1 MIFESSS
8 TKRKL
13 DDEIKIY
20 AEDEI
25 TVKISRKDMYAKS
38 ALSLVGYDP
47 NEVIDS
53 TDLKESALDEPIG
66 EEIIEVAPNSNEE
79 ENDEGEN

>member
-1 MIFESSS
+1 
-8 TKRKL
+8 
-13 DDEIKIY
+13 
-20 AEDEI
+20 
-25 TVKISRKDMYAKS
+25 MYAKS